1 MSECISVH
9 SCVPVLMFLVMFM
22 HATSGE
28 TEMWLVCSVRQCAYV
43 SVVFVRGGESK
54 RKEFLLCS

>member
-1 MSECISVH
+1 MH